1 MNQVLMKLSELPCQF
16 LCLYRLIGSNE
27 INIHFN
33 ELLDDNIIIRSPSI
47 YLQSQFMSFFNPL
60 RMLEKYLITIINA
73 LITKFLHFS
82 WCIIAINIIN
92 NSIRIQLT
100 NLCTSCRTE
109 RDILHLFGQAHT
121 IHHLHR
127 FASKTIFVAL

>member
-60 RMLEKYLITIINA
+60 RMLEKVSYNYNQYLDNQVSS
-73 LITKFLHFS
+73 L
-82 WCIIAINIIN
+82 
-92 NSIRIQLT
+92 QLVY
-100 NLCTSCRTE
+100 NC
-109 RDILHLFGQAHT
+109 H
-121 IHHLHR
+121 
-127 FASKTIFVAL
+127 

>member
-1 MNQVLMKLSELPCQF
+1 MPVMNQVLMKLSELPCQF

-60 RMLEKYLITIINA
+60 RMLEKYLITIINSLA
-73 LITKFLHFS
+73 ELKF
-82 WCIIAINIIN
+82 A
-92 NSIRIQLT
+92 
-100 NLCTSCRTE
+100 
-109 RDILHLFGQAHT
+109 
-121 IHHLHR
+121 
-127 FASKTIFVAL
+127 